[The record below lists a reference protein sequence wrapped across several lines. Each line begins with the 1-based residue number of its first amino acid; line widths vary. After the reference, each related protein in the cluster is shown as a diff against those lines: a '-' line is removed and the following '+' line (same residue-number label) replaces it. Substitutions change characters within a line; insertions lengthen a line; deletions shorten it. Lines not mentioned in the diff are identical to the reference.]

1 MGQRLELADGG
12 TVLVD
17 EGFLEP
23 AAAEHLFAQLLAQTP
38 WQQEVGR
45 GRPFP
50 RLTAWY
56 ADEGLVYRY
65 SGVTHRGTGWTPT
78 LLSLKQRIE
87 AEAGADFNS
96 MLLNLYRDGKDSI
109 GFHAD
114 DEPELGVN
122 PVIASLSLGEGARFR
137 DEAQEDR
144 RQANVCTR
152 PWLSPGHGR
161 HQPASLAARS
171 AQDSPT
177 RGPRIN
183 LTLRKILSSSA
194 GTS

>member
-17 EGFLEP
+17 EGFLER
-23 AAAEHLFAQLLAQTP
+23 AAAERLFAQLLTQTP

-122 PVIASLSLGEGARFR
+122 PVIASLSLGDARDFVMKHR
-137 DEAQEDR
+137 KTGVKRTFA
-144 RQANVCTR
+144 
-152 PWLSPGHGR
+152 LGHGCLLVMGGTSQ
-161 HQPASLAARS
+161 HHWLHGVPKTAR
-171 AQDSPT
+171 PV
-177 RGPRIN
+177 GPRIN
-183 LTLRKILSSSA
+183 LTLRKILSSNA